1 MVRILALAA
10 LAAPLVAAM
19 DFSSP
24 AANSTV
30 TKGKDFTLSWN
41 TVDTDPTKFSIYLV
55 NFVNWP
61 PFYTPL
67 AYNVETAAGQTKV
80 KVPCSVDNSY
90 GYQLYAPPPPSSS
103 PPHMTDPT
111 PSNAINGT
119 NVYVIYAQTEKFSVD
134 GAPCVDSTPPL
145 EPPTCDEQPAVVTAT
160 VTVTV
165 SKPTS
170 SHPSGRLTS
179 TATTASHSTTAVPS
193 VIPGKCPYTIGWGT
207 AGYASPVTLT
217 RTPHPHAPAP
227 TWAPVG
233 GLVEEDEGE
242 WETRTVY
249 STVFR
254 DLSEVQDCRAW

>member
-80 KVPCSVDNSY
+80 KVPCSVDNSD
-90 GYQLYAPPPPSSS
+90 GYQLYAPPL
-103 PPHMTDPT
+103 
-111 PSNAINGT
+111 
-119 NVYVIYAQTEKFSVD
+119 
-134 GAPCVDSTPPL
+134 PL
-145 EPPTCDEQPAVVTAT
+145 PFPQ
-160 VTVTV
+160 
-165 SKPTS
+165 
-170 SHPSGRLTS
+170 H
-179 TATTASHSTTAVPS
+179 
-193 VIPGKCPYTIGWGT
+193 
-207 AGYASPVTLT
+207 
-217 RTPHPHAPAP
+217 
-227 TWAPVG
+227 
-233 GLVEEDEGE
+233 
-242 WETRTVY
+242 
-249 STVFR
+249 
-254 DLSEVQDCRAW
+254 

>member
-1 MVRILALAA
+1 MVSMFPLVALV
-10 LAAPLVAAM
+10 APLVAAI

-67 AYNVETAAGQTKV
+67 AYNVDTAAGQTKV
-80 KVPCSVDNSY
+80 KVPCAVDNSY
-90 GYQLYAPPPPSSS
+90 GYQF
-103 PPHMTDPT
+103 
-111 PSNAINGT
+111 NAINGT
-119 NVYVIYAQTEKFSVD
+119 NVYVIYAQTDKFSVT
-134 GAPCVDSTPPL
+134 GASCVDSTPPL
-145 EPPTCDEQPAVVTAT
+145 EPPTCADEPAVVVTAT

-170 SHPSGRLTS
+170 FHPSGR
-179 TATTASHSTTAVPS
+179 TTTTSHSTTTTAVPTVS
-193 VIPGKCPYTIGWGT
+193 PGKCPYTIGWGT
-207 AGYASPVTLT
+207 AGYANPVTLT
-217 RTPHPHAPAP
+217 RTPHAPGPTEAPA
-227 TWAPVG
+227 G
-233 GLVEEDEGE
+233 GPKGDEEGE
-242 WETRTVY
+242 GETRTVY

>member
-90 GYQLYAPPPPSSS
+90 GYQLYAFPNLVPFP
-103 PPHMTDPT
+103 MTLTPT

-134 GAPCVDSTPPL
+134 GTPCVDSTPPL
-145 EPPTCDEQPAVVTAT
+145 EPPTCDEPAVVVTAT

-165 SKPTS
+165 SS
-170 SHPSGRLTS
+170 LHSSGR
-179 TATTASHSTTAVPS
+179 TTTTSHSTTTATVPS
-193 VIPGKCPYTIGWGT
+193 VLPGKCPYTIGWGT
-207 AGYASPVTLT
+207 AGYAHPVTLT

-227 TWAPVG
+227 TGAPVG
-233 GLVEEDEGE
+233 GPEEEEE